1 MKDLEE
7 IKVSC
12 FGRSIG
18 KKSNHVIL
26 DLPVS
31 SILTLVQIQSKS
43 CSRMPKLFIIM
54 TRAKRRLS
62 IVPESRSN
70 EGIITCGSK

>member
-18 KKSNHVIL
+18 KKLNHVIL

-31 SILTLVQIQSKS
+31 SLLTLAQIQSKS
-43 CSRMPKLFIIM
+43 CSRTPKLFIIM

-62 IVPESRSN
+62 IVPESRNN
-70 EGIITCGSK
+70 EGTITCGSK